1 MPKVTEEH
9 KENRKQEIIDACEK
23 IYREKGFTAVTIKEI
38 STATSFTRPAIYS
51 YFETKDEILLA
62 LLNREY
68 TKWILSLEEAEK
80 QIEQNNRENTAS
92 LIAHTLDEREILL
105 RIQNMNLFEMEIN
118 CRVERLAEFK
128 VLYRTVVETLTRI
141 VGAYNPQSSADEI
154 DRFCMNFNSFLF
166 GVYPFVFHTE
176 KQLEAMKLANVP
188 HYDTT
193 IFDMAYDCLLKVLP

>member
-9 KENRKQEIIDACEK
+9 KENRKQEIIDACET
-23 IYREKGFTAVTIKEI
+23 IYQERGFTAVNIKEI

-68 TKWILSLEEAEK
+68 TKWIASLEEAEQ
-80 QIEQNNRENTAS
+80 QIKEGNKEDTAS
-92 LIAHTLDEREILL
+92 LIAHTLDDREILL

-141 VGAYNPQSSADEI
+141 AQAYSPHSTEDETA
-154 DRFCMNFNSFLF
+154 RFCMNFNSFLF
-166 GVYPFVFHTE
+166 GVYPFVYHTE
-176 KQLEAMKLANVP
+176 KQLKAMELADVP
-188 HYDTT
+188 HFDTT
-193 IFDMAYDCLLKVLP
+193 IFDMAYGCLLKLLP

>member
-23 IYREKGFTAVTIKEI
+23 IYKERGFTAVNIKEI

-68 TKWILSLEEAEK
+68 TKWIAALNE
-80 QIEQNNRENTAS
+80 IEQQIKQGDRENTAS
-92 LIAHTLDEREILL
+92 LIAHTLDSREILL

-128 VLYRTVVETLTRI
+128 VLYKTVIETLTRI
-141 VGAYNPQSSADEI
+141 AQAYSSHSTEDEI
-154 DRFCMNFNSFLF
+154 TRFCMNFNSFLF
-166 GVYPFVFHTE
+166 GVYPFVYHTE
-176 KQLEAMKLANVP
+176 KQLEAMELANVP
-188 HYDTT
+188 HSETT
-193 IFDMAYDCLLKVLP
+193 IYEMTYECLLKLLP

>member
-23 IYREKGFTAVTIKEI
+23 IYREKGFTAVNIKEI

-68 TKWILSLEEAEK
+68 MKWIGSLKEAEK
-80 QIEQNNRENTAS
+80 KMEKDNKEQTAV
-92 LIAHTLDEREILL
+92 LIARTLDEREILL
-105 RIQNMNLFEMEIN
+105 RIQNMNLFEMELN

-128 VLYRTVVETLTRI
+128 VLYRSVVETLTRI
-141 VGAYNPQSSADEI
+141 ARIYSPQSAAEEI
-154 DRFCMNFNSFLF
+154 ERFCMNFNAFLF
-166 GVYPFVFHTE
+166 GVYPFVYHTE
-176 KQLEAMKLANVP
+176 KQLEAMELAKVP
-188 HYDTT
+188 HIDTT
-193 IFDMAYDCLLKVLP
+193 IFDMAYHCLIKVLP

>member
-23 IYREKGFTAVTIKEI
+23 IYKERGFTAVNIKEI

-68 TKWILSLEEAEK
+68 TKWLTSLEEAEQ
-80 QIEQNNRENTAS
+80 QIKPNNREDTAS

-128 VLYRTVVETLTRI
+128 VLYRIAVERLTRI
-141 VGAYNPQSSADEI
+141 AQEFNPHSTEEEI
-154 DRFCMNFNSFLF
+154 NHFCMNFNSFLF
-166 GVYPFVFHTE
+166 GVYPFVYHTE
-176 KQLEAMKLANVP
+176 KQLEEMKLAKVP
-188 HYDTT
+188 HSETT
-193 IFDMAYDCLLKVLP
+193 IYEMAYECLLKLLP

>member
-68 TKWILSLEEAEK
+68 TKWISSLEEAEK

-128 VLYRTVVETLTRI
+128 VLYRAVVETLTRI

-176 KQLEAMKLANVP
+176 KQLEAMKLANIP

>member
-23 IYREKGFTAVTIKEI
+23 IYKERGFTAVNIKEI

-62 LLNREY
+62 LLDREY
-68 TKWILSLEEAEK
+68 TKWISALEE
-80 QIEQNNRENTAS
+80 IEQQVKQGDRESTAS
-92 LIAHTLDEREILL
+92 LIAHTLDGRDILL

-128 VLYRTVVETLTRI
+128 VLYRTVIETMTRI
-141 VGAYNPQSSADEI
+141 AKAFSPHSTAENI
-154 DRFCMNFNSFLF
+154 DHFCMNFNSFLF
-166 GVYPFVFHTE
+166 GVYPFVYHTE
-176 KQLEAMKLANVP
+176 KQLEAMALANVP
-188 HYDTT
+188 HHKTT
-193 IFDMAYDCLLKVLP
+193 IFDMAYGCLLKLLP

>member
-23 IYREKGFTAVTIKEI
+23 IYKERGFTAVNIKEI

-51 YFETKDEILLA
+51 YFLTKDEILLA

-68 TKWILSLEEAEK
+68 TKWIASLEEAEQ
-80 QIEQNNRENTAS
+80 QIKPGNREETAS
-92 LIAHTLDEREILL
+92 LVAHTLDGREILL

-141 VGAYNPQSSADEI
+141 AQAYSPHSTEEETT
-154 DRFCMNFNSFLF
+154 RFCMNFNSFLF
-166 GVYPFVFHTE
+166 GVYPFVYHTE
-176 KQLEAMKLANVP
+176 KQLKAMELADVP
-188 HYDTT
+188 HFDTT
-193 IFDMAYDCLLKVLP
+193 IFEMAYGCLIKLLP

>member
-1 MPKVTEEH
+1 MPKVSEEH

-23 IYREKGFTAVTIKEI
+23 IYKERGFTAVNIKEI

-62 LLNREY
+62 LLDREY
-68 TKWILSLEEAEK
+68 TKWIASLEEAEQQIK
-80 QIEQNNRENTAS
+80 QDDRESTAS
-92 LIAHTLDEREILL
+92 LIAHTLDGREILL

-141 VGAYNPQSSADEI
+141 AQAYSPHSTEEEI
-154 DRFCMNFNSFLF
+154 TRFCTNFNSFLF
-166 GVYPFVFHTE
+166 GVYPFVYHTE
-176 KQLEAMKLANVP
+176 KQLEAMKLADVP
-188 HYDTT
+188 HDQTT
-193 IFDMAYDCLLKVLP
+193 IFDMAYECLLKLLP

>member
-23 IYREKGFTAVTIKEI
+23 IYKERGFTAVNIKEI

-68 TKWILSLEEAEK
+68 TKWIASLEEAERQIK
-80 QIEQNNRENTAS
+80 QDDKEDTAS
-92 LIAHTLDEREILL
+92 LIAHTLDDREILL

-141 VGAYNPQSSADEI
+141 AQAYSPHSTEDEI
-154 DRFCMNFNSFLF
+154 TRFCMNLNSFLF
-166 GVYPFVFHTE
+166 GVYPFVYHTE
-176 KQLEAMKLANVP
+176 KQLKAMELADVP
-188 HYDTT
+188 HYETT
-193 IFDMAYDCLLKVLP
+193 IFDMAYQCLLKLLP

>member
-1 MPKVTEEH
+1 MPKVTKEH

-23 IYREKGFTAVTIKEI
+23 IYKERGFTAVNIKEI

-68 TKWILSLEEAEK
+68 TKWIASLEKAERQIK
-80 QIEQNNRENTAS
+80 QGDREDTAS
-92 LIAHTLDEREILL
+92 LVAHTLDDREILL

-141 VGAYNPQSSADEI
+141 AQAYSPHSTEEEI
-154 DRFCMNFNSFLF
+154 SRFCMNFNSFLF
-166 GVYPFVFHTE
+166 GVYPFVYHTE
-176 KQLEAMKLANVP
+176 KQLKAMELADVP
-188 HYDTT
+188 HYETT
-193 IFDMAYDCLLKVLP
+193 IFDMAYQCLLKLLP